1 LVSIVYEIFHPLFLT
16 PTPQIHHT
24 LAMNWL
30 PDMARKQP
38 RRTLELSYQV
48 PSAPGLETN
57 DADVAAALHG
67 TGLQVTGSAVEGWSL
82 SLPGRTRVYG
92 LIPRELDESVD
103 LRLSSGPEY
112 SQLVVRCHPVETH
125 AAHAAGLAG
134 VLVLAAA
141 VWIAGGLLAAVTT
154 VIAGGLLVE
163 VTRHWAF
170 DALEQQLRRLTGD
183 VGSALWPGQPAQII
197 VA

>member
-1 LVSIVYEIFHPLFLT
+1 
-16 PTPQIHHT
+16 
-24 LAMNWL
+24 MNWL

-38 RRTLELSYQV
+38 RRTLQLSYRV
-48 PSAPGLETN
+48 STAPDPETT
-57 DADVAAALHG
+57 DATIRAALNG
-67 TGLQVTGSAVEGWSL
+67 IGLQATGSAVVGWDL

-103 LRLSSGPEY
+103 LRLSSGPEH
-112 SQLVVRCHPVETH
+112 SQLVVRCLPVETH

-170 DALEQQLRRLTGD
+170 DALEQQLRRLAGD
-183 VGSALWPGQPAQII
+183 VGSALWPGQPSQIT
-197 VA
+197 VT

>member
-1 LVSIVYEIFHPLFLT
+1 
-16 PTPQIHHT
+16 
-24 LAMNWL
+24 MNWL

-48 PSAPGLETN
+48 PSAPGSETT
-57 DADVAAALHG
+57 DATVAAALHG
-67 TGLQVTGSAVEGWSL
+67 TGLQATGSAVDGWNL

-92 LIPRELDESVD
+92 FIPRELDESVN
-103 LRLSSGPEY
+103 LGLSTGPEY
-112 SQLVVRCHPVETH
+112 LQLVVRCHPVETH

-141 VWIAGGLLAAVTT
+141 VWIAGGLVGGLLAAVTT

-183 VGSALWPGQPAQII
+183 VGSALWPGQPAQIT

>member
-1 LVSIVYEIFHPLFLT
+1 MS
-16 PTPQIHHT
+16 
-24 LAMNWL
+24 WL
-30 PDMARKQP
+30 PDMVRKQP
-38 RRTLELSYQV
+38 RRTLQITYRV
-48 PSAPGLETN
+48 PKAPGPDTT
-57 DADVAAALHG
+57 DATVADALHG
-67 TGLQVTGSAVEGWSL
+67 SDLQVTGSAVEGWNL
-82 SLPGRTRVYG
+82 SLPGRTRVFG

-103 LRLSSGPEY
+103 LSLSSGPEY
-112 SQLVVRCHPVETH
+112 SHLVVSCHPVETH

-170 DALEQQLRRLTGD
+170 DALEKQLRRLTGD
-183 VGSALWPGQPAQII
+183 VGSALWPGQPAQIT

>member
-1 LVSIVYEIFHPLFLT
+1 
-16 PTPQIHHT
+16 
-24 LAMNWL
+24 MNWL

-38 RRTLELSYQV
+38 RRTLQLSYRV
-48 PSAPGLETN
+48 PTAQDPETT
-57 DADVAAALHG
+57 DAIVAAVFHG
-67 TGLQVTGSAVEGWSL
+67 KSLEATGSADVGWNL

-103 LRLSSGPEY
+103 LRLSSGSEY
-112 SQLVVRCHPVETH
+112 SELVVRCHPVETH

-141 VWIAGGLLAAVTT
+141 VWIAGGFAAGLLPAATT

-170 DALEQQLRRLTGD
+170 DALEQQLRRLAGD
-183 VGSALWPGQPAQII
+183 VGNALWPGQPAQIT

>member
-1 LVSIVYEIFHPLFLT
+1 
-16 PTPQIHHT
+16 
-24 LAMNWL
+24 MNWL

-38 RRTLELSYQV
+38 RRTLQLCYRV
-48 PSAPGLETN
+48 PTAPDPETT
-57 DADVAAALHG
+57 DATVAAALHG
-67 TGLQVTGSAVEGWSL
+67 ISLQATGSTVEGWNL

-103 LRLSSGPEY
+103 LSLSSGSEY

-163 VTRHWAF
+163 VTRHWGF
-170 DALEQQLRRLTGD
+170 DALEQQLRGLTSD
-183 VGSALWPGQPAQII
+183 VGSALWPGQPAQIT
-197 VA
+197 VS

>member
-1 LVSIVYEIFHPLFLT
+1 
-16 PTPQIHHT
+16 
-24 LAMNWL
+24 MNWL
-30 PDMARKQP
+30 PDMARRQP
-38 RRTLELSYQV
+38 RRTLELIYQV
-48 PSAPGLETN
+48 PTAPDPETT
-57 DADVAAALHG
+57 DATVAAALNG
-67 TGLQVTGSAVEGWSL
+67 IGLQATGSAVEGWNL
-82 SLPGRTRVYG
+82 SLPGQTRVYG

-103 LRLSSGPEY
+103 LSLSSGSEY
-112 SQLVVRCHPVETH
+112 SQLVVVCHPVETH
-125 AAHAAGLAG
+125 AAHATGLAG

-170 DALEQQLRRLTGD
+170 DALEKQLRRLTGD
-183 VGSALWPGQPAQII
+183 VGSALWPGQPAQIT

>member
-1 LVSIVYEIFHPLFLT
+1 
-16 PTPQIHHT
+16 
-24 LAMNWL
+24 MNWL

-38 RRTLELSYQV
+38 RRTLELCYRV
-48 PSAPGLETN
+48 PTAPGLETT
-57 DADVAAALHG
+57 DATVAVALRHR
-67 TGLQVTGSAVEGWSL
+67 GLQATGSAIEGWNL

-103 LRLSSGPEY
+103 LHLSSGPEY
-112 SQLVVRCHPVETH
+112 SQLVLRCHPAETH

-134 VLVLAAA
+134 VLALAAA

-154 VIAGGLLVE
+154 VIAGSLLVE

-170 DALEQQLRRLTGD
+170 DALEKQLRRLAGD
-183 VGSALWPGQPAQII
+183 IGSALWPGQPAQIN

>member
-1 LVSIVYEIFHPLFLT
+1 
-16 PTPQIHHT
+16 
-24 LAMNWL
+24 MNWL

-38 RRTLELSYQV
+38 RRTLQLSYQV
-48 PSAPGLETN
+48 PTAPAPDTT
-57 DADVAAALHG
+57 DATVAAALHG
-67 TGLQVTGSAVEGWSL
+67 IGLQATGSAVEGWNL
-82 SLPGRTRVYG
+82 SLPGQTRVYG

-103 LRLSSGPEY
+103 FSLSSGSEY

-141 VWIAGGLLAAVTT
+141 IWIAGGLLAAVTT
-154 VIAGGLLVE
+154 VIAGSLLVE

-170 DALEQQLRRLTGD
+170 DALEQQLRRLASD
-183 VGSALWPGQPAQII
+183 VGSALWPGQPAQIT

>member
-1 LVSIVYEIFHPLFLT
+1 
-16 PTPQIHHT
+16 
-24 LAMNWL
+24 MNWL
-30 PDMARKQP
+30 PDMARRQP
-38 RRTLELSYQV
+38 RRTLELRYQV
-48 PSAPGLETN
+48 PTAPDPETT
-57 DADVAAALHG
+57 DATVAAALNG
-67 TGLQVTGSAVEGWSL
+67 IGLQATGSAVEGWNL
-82 SLPGRTRVYG
+82 SLPGQTRVYG

-103 LRLSSGPEY
+103 LHLSSGPEY
-112 SQLVVRCHPVETH
+112 AQLVVVCHPVETH

-141 VWIAGGLLAAVTT
+141 VWMAGGLLAAVTT

-170 DALEQQLRRLTGD
+170 AALEKQLRRLAGD
-183 VGSALWPGQPAQII
+183 VGSALWPGQPAQIT